1 MINMA
6 QTNHTYR
13 ISDIVAVPHL
23 RTFNS
28 ELVHQL
34 IHGGRRGFKSTKHA
48 TKIAKRI
55 LEDKYCEAI
64 IVREDYTDH
73 RFSTFPAL
81 KRAFNRLGVKLIPNV
96 NCSSERSSTLWIK
109 LPQGQYVHFR
119 HMKDIDKLKGTE
131 PIGEENQIKIVW
143 YFEITEFKS
152 SRHIQEA
159 NATFIAGEFYW
170 SLYEWND
177 APTTTHWTYKF
188 LKEMKK
194 RDDVLIQKVNYNDTP
209 LWQQVKFLGKLLHE
223 IDRLKEL
230 QPEQHKSIYLGYP
243 ANLGGGCYKSFDPT
257 KHLQPATNN
266 YIDIMIGVDFGG
278 NDATVCTAIG
288 IKPNYDG
295 IEVIDTY
302 YHKNGVSVGIN
313 NINQYAKDI
322 MDFAEKVYYSQDE
335 RPITMF
341 LDSANN
347 TTMGMLLDDYTM
359 TEDYGYVVMG
369 YLNKM
374 KKRKGSNKKKSA
386 IQERIDVTE
395 LMFAANYLTIDN
407 TGDKCEELVTAI
419 QEATYKNGVRLDDK
433 TVNVDSLDSLEYA
446 WLMEMDIIFDTII
459 MQPLE
464 QVVDNPQ
471 MDTME

>member
-1 MINMA
+1 ME
-6 QTNHTYR
+6 QKNHIHR

-23 RTFNS
+23 KTFNC
-28 ELVHQL
+28 ELPHQL

-48 TKIAKRI
+48 TKIAKRM
-55 LEDKYCEAI
+55 LEDRYAEAI

-96 NCSSERSSTLWIK
+96 HCSTDRSASLWIK
-109 LPQGQYVHFR
+109 VPGGGHIHFR

-131 PIGEENQIKIVW
+131 PLGEENQIKIAW

-152 SRHIQEA
+152 ERHILEA
-159 NATFIAGEFYW
+159 NATFMTGEYYW

-194 RDDVLIQKVNYNDTP
+194 RNDVLVQKVNYNDTP
-209 LWQQVKFLGKLLHE
+209 LWQQHKFLGKLLHE

-230 QPEQHKSIYLGYP
+230 QPEQYKSIYLGFP
-243 ANLGGGCYKSFDPT
+243 ANLGGGCYKTFDPA
-257 KHLQPATNN
+257 KHIKPASNN

-278 NDATVCTAIG
+278 NDATVATAIG
-288 IKPNYDG
+288 ILPNYKG
-295 IEVIDTY
+295 IEVFDTY
-302 YHKNGVSVGIN
+302 YHKNGVTGGVKNIN
-313 NINQYAKDI
+313 NYATDI
-322 MDFAEKVYYSQDE
+322 MEFCERVYLRFE
-335 RPITMF
+335 RPITLF

-347 TTMGMLLDDYTM
+347 TTLGMLLNDYTM
-359 TEDYGYVVMG
+359 TAQYGYVVMG

-374 KKRKGSNKKKSA
+374 KKRKQTNKKKSS

-407 TGDKCEELVTAI
+407 SGGQCEELITAI
-419 QEATYKNGVRLDDK
+419 EEATYKNGNRLDDK

-446 WLMEMDIIFDTII
+446 WLMEMDIIYDSIIINPVVETLNDDQYNTI
-459 MQPLE
+459 E
-464 QVVDNPQ
+464 
-471 MDTME
+471 

>member
-1 MINMA
+1 MNRIS
-6 QTNHTYR
+6 R

-23 RTFNS
+23 TTFND
-28 ELVHQL
+28 ERPHQA

-48 TKIAKRI
+48 TKIAKRM
-55 LEDKYCEAI
+55 LEDRYCEAI

-81 KRAFNRLGVKLIPNV
+81 KRAFNRLGVKLIPNIH
-96 NCSSERSSTLWIK
+96 CSTDRSASLWIK
-109 LPQGQYVHFR
+109 VPGGGHIHFR

-131 PIGEENQIKIVW
+131 PLGEENQIKIAW

-152 SRHIQEA
+152 ERHILEA
-159 NATFIAGEFYW
+159 NATFMTGDYYW

-194 RDDVLIQKVNYNDTP
+194 RNDVLVQKVNYNDTP
-209 LWQQVKFLGKLLHE
+209 LWQQRKFLGKLLHE

-230 QPEQHKSIYLGYP
+230 QFEQYKSIYLGFP
-243 ANLGGGCYKSFDPT
+243 ANLGGGCYKTFNP
-257 KHLQPATNN
+257 KLHIKPASHD
-266 YIDIMIGVDFGG
+266 YIDIMVGVDFGG
-278 NDATVCTAIG
+278 NDATVATAIG
-288 IKPNYDG
+288 IRPNYKG
-295 IEVIDTY
+295 IEVFDTY
-302 YHKNGVSVGIN
+302 YHKNGVTGGVK
-313 NINQYAKDI
+313 NINQYAKDV
-322 MDFAEKVYYSQDE
+322 MEFCERVYLRYE
-335 RPITMF
+335 RPITLF

-347 TTMGMLLDDYTM
+347 TTLGMLLNDYSM
-359 TEDYGYVVMG
+359 TAQYSYVIMG

-374 KKRKGSNKKKSA
+374 KKRKQTNKKKSS

-407 TGDKCEELVTAI
+407 SEDQCEELVTAI
-419 QEATYKNGVRLDDK
+419 EEATYKNGNRLDDK

-446 WLMEMDIIFDTII
+446 WLMEMDIIYDMII
-459 MQPLE
+459 NTAQPQERDNTMDLLE
-464 QVVDNPQ
+464 
-471 MDTME
+471 